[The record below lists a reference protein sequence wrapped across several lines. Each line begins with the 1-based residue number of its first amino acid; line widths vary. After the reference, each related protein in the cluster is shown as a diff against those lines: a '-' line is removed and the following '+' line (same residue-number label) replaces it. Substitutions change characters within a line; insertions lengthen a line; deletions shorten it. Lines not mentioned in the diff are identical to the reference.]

1 MKCVTV
7 FWGLKNVH
15 KTQNKMSQN
24 QHSSEALQYPSPVL
38 SSVCDACTNQTSA
51 LCLANDNT
59 QLMKRLSFIIG
70 TLELLM
76 FFVMTVY
83 TPPPSCRF
91 FITRK
96 KWNTA
101 LKKSSVFTSR
111 YTAYHSK
118 YPERPHAVEILCFHS
133 ICIFLYV
140 SIYFLCATKVWILP
154 WMGDIHQFRHV
165 QAHQTS

>member
-83 TPPPSCRF
+83 TPPLPVVS
-91 FITRK
+91 
-96 KWNTA
+96 
-101 LKKSSVFTSR
+101 LLLEKSGTQ
-111 YTAYHSK
+111 H
-118 YPERPHAVEILCFHS
+118 
-133 ICIFLYV
+133 
-140 SIYFLCATKVWILP
+140 
-154 WMGDIHQFRHV
+154 
-165 QAHQTS
+165 